1 MNHDYVL
8 LGVLRDKK
16 NTGILAY
23 QKVGTRSKIYWLWS
37 EDGLR
42 FKPPT
47 REVTIFRDHSTKEAI
62 HNCSHFQFL
71 KTIDGY
77 VVSYIR
83 QEEGRRYLVVAL
95 SHDMYSWK
103 VQSTMPTLARGAALL
118 PLIQKKSTFIMYV
131 GDTFFYLMKSPDFIK
146 WVREPGL
153 LMTSRG
159 NFFDSMPL
167 SIIAGFNT
175 KKGFL
180 ILYDASY
187 TQGHNYTLQVG
198 AVLFSKTDPKKII
211 WRSEDPLWTSLVA
224 SKEPLYPLGATLI
237 EKDLHVYWAS
247 HDGGIITAAI
257 SSPFVEELIEVTQDQ
272 HYLKKHKHN
281 PILEPHDHNDWEA
294 EAVFNPAALY
304 DEGKVHLLYRAI
316 GRNGISVLGYARS
329 EDGFNFDRHH
339 SPIFEP
345 TEGCGMPTKDEDVE
359 EKIYNPLVYTSGGGW
374 SGCEDPRAVKIGRR
388 IYVTYLAFGGWNS
401 MRLALTSIKES
412 DFHNGRWVWTEPQFI
427 SPPGEV
433 HKNWVLFPEKIN
445 GKFAFLHSI
454 SPTIQVHYADS
465 LKDFNGELFIKSTAP
480 SGGRKN
486 FWDSKVRGA
495 GPPPLKTKLGWLLL
509 YHANDLRE
517 PHKYKL
523 GAMILDKNDP
533 SKVLYR
539 TTHPILS
546 PNMDY
551 ENNGKP
557 GIVYASGAIIKDD
570 QLFVY
575 YGGADRVVCVAS
587 TPVDE
592 LLEKIANNVG
602 VQLKPQHSLAV

>member
-1 MNHDYVL
+1 
-8 LGVLRDKK
+8 
-16 NTGILAY
+16 
-23 QKVGTRSKIYWLWS
+23 
-37 EDGLR
+37 
-42 FKPPT
+42 
-47 REVTIFRDHSTKEAI
+47 
-62 HNCSHFQFL
+62 
-71 KTIDGY
+71 
-77 VVSYIR
+77 
-83 QEEGRRYLVVAL
+83 
-95 SHDMYSWK
+95 
-103 VQSTMPTLARGAALL
+103 
-118 PLIQKKSTFIMYV
+118 
-131 GDTFFYLMKSPDFIK
+131 
-146 WVREPGL
+146 
-153 LMTSRG
+153 
-159 NFFDSMPL
+159 
-167 SIIAGFNT
+167 
-175 KKGFL
+175 
-180 ILYDASY
+180 
-187 TQGHNYTLQVG
+187 
-198 AVLFSKTDPKKII
+198 
-211 WRSEDPLWTSLVA
+211 
-224 SKEPLYPLGATLI
+224 
-237 EKDLHVYWAS
+237 
-247 HDGGIITAAI
+247 
-257 SSPFVEELIEVTQDQ
+257 
-272 HYLKKHKHN
+272 
-281 PILEPHDHNDWEA
+281 
-294 EAVFNPAALY
+294 
-304 DEGKVHLLYRAI
+304 
-316 GRNGISVLGYARS
+316 
-329 EDGFNFDRHH
+329 
-339 SPIFEP
+339 
-345 TEGCGMPTKDEDVE
+345 
-359 EKIYNPLVYTSGGGW
+359 GGW